1 MTCIP
6 APNWCIG
13 YGTFPLKGGGNMEM
27 DMQDPGDMGTGIET
41 LVPLLDHG
49 GFGGNTDFG

>member
-1 MTCIP
+1 
-6 APNWCIG
+6 
-13 YGTFPLKGGGNMEM
+13 MEM